1 MFSNET
7 RAEERVREMDAL
19 FNGFGKMASDKLKI
33 PKEKPI
39 RTRI

>member
-7 RAEERVREMDAL
+7 RAEECVREMDAL
-19 FNGFGKMASDKLKI
+19 FSFGKMASDKLKI